1 MGLSVKLA
9 KMRILVAE
17 DVPDNLIL
25 LQSILEASGHQ
36 ISVAFDGAQA
46 IELAMAQIPD
56 LILMDLSMPIIDGWE
71 ATRHIKSQ
79 PSTSHIPII
88 ALTAH
93 AMPGDRERAFS
104 AGCNDYLTKPIDL
117 EQIDRVLAFWSA
129 PVRSSSRL

>member
-1 MGLSVKLA
+1 MRPA

-17 DVPDNLIL
+17 DVPDNLLL
-25 LQSILEASGHQ
+25 LQSILEASGHR
-36 ISVAFDGAQA
+36 ISVACNGEEAIALATAQ
-46 IELAMAQIPD
+46 LPD

-71 ATRHIKSQ
+71 ATQQIKSQ
-79 PSTSHIPII
+79 ASTSHIPII

-117 EQIDRVLAFWSA
+117 EVIDRVLAFWSTSA
-129 PVRSSSRL
+129 RSSSRT

>member
-1 MGLSVKLA
+1 
-9 KMRILVAE
+9 MRILVAE

-25 LQSILEASGHQ
+25 LQSILEASGHR
-36 ISVAFDGAQA
+36 ISVASDGAQA
-46 IELAMAQIPD
+46 IELATAQIPD

-71 ATRHIKSQ
+71 ATRHIKGQ
-79 PSTSHIPII
+79 ASTSHIPII

-117 EQIDRVLAFWSA
+117 EQIERVLAFWSSPA
-129 PVRSSSRL
+129 RSSSRS

>member
-1 MGLSVKLA
+1 MGLTVKLA

-25 LQSILEASGHQ
+25 LQSILEASGHR

-46 IELAMAQIPD
+46 IELATAQIPD
-56 LILMDLSMPIIDGWE
+56 LILMDLSMPIVDGWE
-71 ATRHIKSQ
+71 ATRHIKGQ
-79 PSTSHIPII
+79 ASTSHIPII

-104 AGCNDYLTKPIDL
+104 VGCNDYLTKPIDL
-117 EQIDRVLAFWSA
+117 EQIERVLAFWSSPA
-129 PVRSSSRL
+129 RSSSRS

>member
-1 MGLSVKLA
+1 MGLTVKTA

-25 LQSILEASGHQ
+25 LQSILEASGHR
-36 ISVAFDGAQA
+36 ISVAFDGAEA

-117 EQIDRVLAFWSA
+117 EQIERVLAFWSA
-129 PVRSSSRL
+129 PAHSASHI